1 MSKLR
6 FIAYCVMIS
15 FFLAVCIFG
24 VVFFS
29 VKKTPDFEELKTEE
43 CTFVKQKY
51 YPWWSEFLNIESRY
65 DIYVEEREKPF
76 VISQIV
82 FEKIDEEALDSLQ
95 PGDRVTVTYDEAAN
109 HPYVYTLKSGDK
121 TVFSYEDYAEA
132 ESKNTI
138 GLQIFFSVLS
148 VFFAAS
154 LAACIVIYVK
164 KPFDGRKL

>member
-15 FFLAVCIFG
+15 FFLAVWIFG

-51 YPWWSEFLNIESRY
+51 YPWWSEILDIESRY

-76 VISQIV
+76 VISRIV
-82 FEKIDEEALDSLQ
+82 FKKSTKRRSILSNREIESRSLMTK
-95 PGDRVTVTYDEAAN
+95 RR
-109 HPYVYTLKSGDK
+109 
-121 TVFSYEDYAEA
+121 
-132 ESKNTI
+132 TI
-138 GLQIFFSVLS
+138 LTFT
-148 VFFAAS
+148 
-154 LAACIVIYVK
+154 
-164 KPFDGRKL
+164 R